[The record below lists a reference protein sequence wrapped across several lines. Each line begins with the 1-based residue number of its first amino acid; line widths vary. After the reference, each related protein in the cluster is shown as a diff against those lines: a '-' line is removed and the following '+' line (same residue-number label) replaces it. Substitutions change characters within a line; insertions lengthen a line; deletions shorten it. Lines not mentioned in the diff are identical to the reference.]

1 VGKGLYEGELVM
13 ETIVYG
19 VCIAICGFVMGHV
32 VGYGKGHDDMEKIYK
47 DIYSNKENL

>member
-1 VGKGLYEGELVM
+1 M

-32 VGYGKGHDDMEKIYK
+32 VGYGKGHDDMEKIYR